1 MLTSSFNFIKALKPG
16 QTSLGIEI
24 SDATIKMSK
33 VLLRKNNEPL
43 IQMNVTEELPPLVME
58 EGRIKE
64 PLRLIQTLQ
73 TMMTR
78 LDSKPKHIHLVFPS
92 QLVMVRFLKL
102 PDIPEKD
109 LAKLV
114 DFEIK
119 HNIHLPFENP
129 LYDFVKMNGIV
140 HKKRKTVKKFK
151 KEAEAPTGKEFFL
164 EAAAGKEELGGGKG
178 LFDDFQEEESKA
190 DTAMQCDVMLVAA
203 PKEIMDQYLEVLDSA
218 GIKLTSIEIKALS
231 LFRLLQ
237 STSLTKLKDTFLIVD
252 LNETAGDL
260 SIFHGEDLKITR
272 SIPLIF
278 AAKPQG
284 NVDVKTNADQLFSE
298 FLDGDADFRNHCN
311 DLAHELERL
320 MNFYRYT
327 LNNRNQE
334 FAGVVISGDLSRMP
348 EIVSFLNERL
358 PIPVQL
364 FQSANYFSRNSTFKD
379 DVSMYAVTLGLALR
393 GAES

>member
-1 MLTSSFNFIKALKPG
+1 MPTLTFDFIKALKPG

-24 SDATIKMSK
+24 SDSTIKMSK
-33 VLLRKNNEPL
+33 VLLRNKNEPI
-43 IQMNVTEELPPLVME
+43 IQMNLMEELPPHVME
-58 EGRIKE
+58 EGRMKD

-78 LDSKPKHIHLVFPS
+78 LDAKPKHIHLVFPS

-102 PDIPEKD
+102 PDISQKD

-129 LYDFVKMNGIV
+129 LYDFVKMNGTT
-140 HKKRKTVKKFK
+140 HKKRKIVKKVK
-151 KEAEAPTGKEFFL
+151 KEEEASTGKDFFL
-164 EAAAGKEELGGGKG
+164 EAAAGKEDLGGSKG
-178 LFDDFQEEESKA
+178 LFDEFQEEQAKV

-203 PKEIMDQYLEVLDSA
+203 PKEMMDQYLEVLNSA

-237 STSLTKLKDTFLIVD
+237 STSLNKLNETFLLVD

-260 SIFHGEDLKITR
+260 SIFQGEDLKITR
-272 SIPLIF
+272 SIPLAF
-278 AAKPQG
+278 GAKSQRDLDV
-284 NVDVKTNADQLFSE
+284 NTSVDDLFSDL
-298 FLDGDADFRNHCN
+298 LDGDADFRNHCN

-334 FAGVVISGDLSRMP
+334 FARVVISGDVIRMP
-348 EIVSFLNERL
+348 EVVFYLTERL

-364 FQSANYFSRNSTFKD
+364 FQTDGYFSRKSEFKD
-379 DVSMYAVTLGLALR
+379 DLSRYAVTLGLALR

>member
-1 MLTSSFNFIKALKPG
+1 MLTSSFDFIKALKPG

-24 SDATIKMSK
+24 SDSTIKMSK
-33 VLLRKNNEPL
+33 VLLRNKNEPL
-43 IQMNVTEELPPLVME
+43 IQMNLTEELPPHVME

-73 TMMTR
+73 TMMAR

-109 LAKLV
+109 MAKLV

-129 LYDFVKMNGIV
+129 LYDFVKMNGTA
-140 HKKRKTVKKFK
+140 HKKRKTVKKAK
-151 KEAEAPTGKEFFL
+151 KESETPAEKDYFL
-164 EAAAGKEELGGGKG
+164 EAAAGKEDLGRGKG
-178 LFDDFQEEESKA
+178 LFEDFQEEESKEA
-190 DTAMQCDVMLVAA
+190 IAMQCDVMLVAA

-231 LFRLLQ
+231 LLRLQQ
-237 STSLTKLKDTFLIVD
+237 STSLTKLQDTFMIVD

-260 SIFHGEDLKITR
+260 SIFHGEELKITR

-278 AAKPQG
+278 AAKSQG
-284 NVDVKTNADQLFSE
+284 NIDVKASADHLFSE
-298 FLDGDADFRNHCN
+298 FMDGDADFRSHCN

-334 FAGVVISGDLSRMP
+334 FAGVVISGDLKRMS
-348 EIVSFLNERL
+348 EIVTFLTERL
-358 PIPVQL
+358 PIPVQM
-364 FQSANYFSRNSTFKD
+364 FQPTNTFGQNSALKD
-379 DVSMYAVTLGLALR
+379 FSMYAVTLGLALR
-393 GAES
+393 GADS

>member
-1 MLTSSFNFIKALKPG
+1 MRTSRGSIIKALKPG

-24 SDATIKMSK
+24 SDSSIKMSK
-33 VLLRKNNEPL
+33 VLLRDKKEPL
-43 IQMNVTEELPPLVME
+43 IQTNITEELPPHVME

-73 TMMTR
+73 TMIAR
-78 LDSKPKHIHLVFPS
+78 LDSKPKHVHLVFPS

-102 PDIPEKD
+102 PDIAEKD

-114 DFEIK
+114 DFEMK

-129 LYDFVKMNGIV
+129 LYDFVKMNGAT
-140 HKKRKTVKKFK
+140 HKKRKTLKKLK
-151 KEAEAPTGKEFFL
+151 KVPVAPTGKDSFL
-164 EAAAGKEELGGGKG
+164 EAAAGKEDLGGGKG
-178 LFDDFQEEESKA
+178 LFDDFQEDEPKA
-190 DTAMQCDVMLVAA
+190 ETAIQCDVMLVAA
-203 PKEIMDQYLEVLDSA
+203 PKDMMDQYLEVMDSA

-237 STSLTKLKDTFLIVD
+237 RISLIEWKDTFLLVD
-252 LNETAGDL
+252 LNENAGDL
-260 SIFHGEDLKITR
+260 SIFNGEELKITR
-272 SIPLIF
+272 SIPLNF
-278 AAKPQG
+278 AVKP
-284 NVDVKTNADQLFSE
+284 DITSEVKVSTDQLFAE
-298 FLDGDADFRNHCN
+298 FLKTDGDFRNHCN

-334 FAGVVISGDLSRMP
+334 FAGVVISGDLERMP
-348 EIVSFLNERL
+348 EIVLFLTERL
-358 PIPVQL
+358 PIPVHL
-364 FQSANYFSRNSTFKD
+364 FQPTIPFEQNSASS
-379 DVSMYAVTLGLALR
+379 DVFSMYAVTLGLALR

>member
-1 MLTSSFNFIKALKPG
+1 MLSSSLNFIKALKPG

-24 SDATIKMSK
+24 SDSTIKMSK
-33 VLLRKNNEPL
+33 VSLRKNNETL
-43 IQMNVTEELPPLVME
+43 IQMNITEELPPQVME

-73 TMMTR
+73 TMLTR

-102 PDIPEKD
+102 PDIVEKD

-129 LYDFVKMNGIV
+129 LYDFVKMNGTA
-140 HKKRKTVKKFK
+140 HKKRISVKKLK
-151 KEAEAPTGKEFFL
+151 KEAVAPTGKDLLL
-164 EAAAGKEELGGGKG
+164 EVAAGREDLCGGKG
-178 LFDDFQEEESKA
+178 LFDDFEEEESKA
-190 DTAMQCDVMLVAA
+190 DTAIQCDVMLVAA
-203 PKEIMDQYLEVLDSA
+203 PKEIMDQYLEVLNSA

-231 LFRLLQ
+231 LFRLMQ

-252 LNETAGDL
+252 LNATAGDL

-272 SIPLIF
+272 SIPLSF
-278 AAKPQG
+278 SAKPQG
-284 NVDVKTNADQLFSE
+284 NLDVKTSANLLFTE
-298 FLDGDADFRNHCN
+298 FLDGDADFQNHCN

-334 FAGVVISGDLSRMP
+334 FAGMVISGDLKRMP
-348 EIVSFLNERL
+348 EIVSFLIERL

-364 FQSANYFSRNSTFKD
+364 FQSDSFFSRNSDFKD
-379 DVSMYAVTLGLALR
+379 DLSMYAVTLGLALR